1 MPKVKYFRVHIL
13 PLFTPFQLLTDT
25 YFNATRAGTL
35 LLKLVGQFTVKHFSD
50 FQASVRLNY
59 LSLFL
64 LDFLPSVF
72 ACNSTLYPLDWI
84 LSESQEDEPSNS
96 VNCRFLCTT
105 AKITLCVM
113 NVHRAN
119 NLTIDKKDCLEKFAN
134 SLELVTIT
142 RFRSLDYI
150 CILWAYIR

>member
-1 MPKVKYFRVHIL
+1 M
-13 PLFTPFQLLTDT
+13 QLGTT
-25 YFNATRAGTL
+25 AAGRTNARHTT
-35 LLKLVGQFTVKHFSD
+35 LKLVGQFTVKHFSD

-105 AKITLCVM
+105 DHIVCHECAL
-113 NVHRAN
+113 RAN

-150 CILWAYIR
+150 CIL